1 MLARDVEHA
10 GYDRSSEY
18 GDNSDGAER
27 AIAQGGVEA
36 EDNEQS
42 DDGPGVGLGLPGLA
56 SLTLPSEDMVVPP
69 LNFAMVRNG
78 KKK

>member
-18 GDNSDGAER
+18 GDNSDGVER
-27 AIAQGGVEA
+27 AIAQRGVEM

-42 DDGPGVGLGLPGLA
+42 DDEPGVGLGLPGLA
-56 SLTLPSEDMVVPP
+56 SFTLPSEDMIVPP
-69 LNFAMVRNG
+69 LNFAMVGNE
-78 KKK
+78 K